1 MCYLFKVESP
11 VIVVCTAINKNY
23 QKCIGS
29 GPVAD
34 QGFDLRM
41 TVKVLVVLILF

>member
-1 MCYLFKVESP
+1 MCNLFKIESP

-23 QKCIGS
+23 QKCNGS
-29 GPVAD
+29 GPVAG

-41 TVKVLVVLILF
+41 AAEVLVVFILF